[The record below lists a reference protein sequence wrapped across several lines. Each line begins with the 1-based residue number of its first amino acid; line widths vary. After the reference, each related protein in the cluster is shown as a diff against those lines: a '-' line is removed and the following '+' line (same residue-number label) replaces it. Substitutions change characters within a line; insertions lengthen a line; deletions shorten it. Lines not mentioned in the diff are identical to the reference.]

1 MNNIDF
7 FLLKIYLFISKRK
20 KVTMTDSN
28 EIMKMEDKDKERL
41 YHETVQNEAL
51 LQRCFLE
58 AKKI

>member
-1 MNNIDF
+1 M
-7 FLLKIYLFISKRK
+7 LKIYLFISKRK

-51 LQRCFLE
+51 LPRCFLE